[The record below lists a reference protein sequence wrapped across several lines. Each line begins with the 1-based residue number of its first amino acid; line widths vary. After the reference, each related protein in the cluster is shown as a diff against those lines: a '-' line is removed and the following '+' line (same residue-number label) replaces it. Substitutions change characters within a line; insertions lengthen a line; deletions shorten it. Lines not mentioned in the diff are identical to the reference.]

1 MKKLGPAGLK
11 WLKIIHILLVT
22 LFFGGIMSSL
32 AINLG
37 IKFAAYRETMETY
50 KNVVII
56 SDHIIRIGAVGTLL
70 IGFVY
75 GIFTNWGFFKHRWVT
90 VKWILFV
97 CQTLIDK
104 FIVDKLMLANM
115 ALLETEGSD
124 ALINPV
130 FLHNH
135 SVRQDF
141 VIIQI
146 LITVFIIC
154 ISVIKPWKKKKL
166 ISNNAG
172 IR

>member
-1 MKKLGPAGLK
+1 LKKLGPAGLK

-22 LFFGGIMSSL
+22 FFFGGIMSSL

-56 SDHIIRIGAVGTLL
+56 SDHIIRIGAVGTLF

-75 GIFTNWGFFKHRWVT
+75 GIFTNWGFFRHRWVT

-97 CQTLIDK
+97 CQTLIGI

-115 ALLETEGSD
+115 ALLETEGSG

-166 ISNNAG
+166 TSKNAG
-172 IR
+172 IQ